1 MVDWP
6 KEPDEDKETDLEDGE
21 DLSDTE
27 ADVVEFA
34 KEAGS
39 DDDLSDTEAD
49 VGKLQEN
56 DQSE

>member
-1 MVDWP
+1 MADWP
-6 KEPDEDKETDLEDGE
+6 KEPGENEETELEHGE

-39 DDDLSDTEAD
+39 DEDLSDSDAD

-56 DQSE
+56 DQGE